1 MHAGGEGP
9 VVGGVSVG
17 DAELENVPLY
27 VEKLLCQEERGR
39 EGGPL
44 SSLDVSLAL
53 LHALAVAPKLVESR
67 VVQFF
72 QANPSPALLLA
83 SHDGAFAPVSDAAD
97 MSNVSNVSNVS
108 PVLTVDHVLLCGERM
123 MIALQSSSRLCA
135 LWDWTDVVGLFE
147 YPEGR
152 EYGQVC
158 LELVLNVRG
167 IVGRGEGMNATG
179 SGGVDAGYGLDAVN
193 ASYLERKEVEARNRA
208 YRSAVYRRACGGEA
222 STSSRGNEPWSHS
235 TDFYPTES
243 QHAALWQFES
253 ALSVGSTAVSLEG
266 PPSSGKSLLI
276 EQLARQTGHDDF
288 ITIHLDDQMDS
299 KTLLGGYVCTAK
311 PGEFAWAPG
320 PVVRAARQGSWLVL
334 ENINL
339 ASPEVVTMIG
349 SLAKTRRVEI
359 SSRGETVVAADGFRI
374 VATCTALSANEH
386 GHNHLLKATLSNFVR
401 IYMDEISQSDKY
413 AILKALN
420 PSMAPLLSRALAIG
434 EALAGSAPGRNKGN
448 GRGVVV
454 LDNGKPVRLERIF
467 TFRDMIKWAKRMKQF
482 WGGVLVG
489 LPNVPVEQVERDV
502 SLVPL
507 AAREATFVE
516 FADCMCLSISSSEAR
531 TAMLMA
537 IADMLALPGSTVD
550 DYQRLS
556 KPQLSLHEGAAHIGR
571 ASISSTSN
579 ARVDASVDAGTKKMA
594 ATASSKSSRSRKGM
608 RAAGTTKA
616 LSPSFAQTGAAMR
629 LMERLTAA
637 IQLQEPILLVGET
650 GVGKTTVI
658 QEIAKLSDKK
668 FAVVNLSQQTDSSD
682 LIGGFRPKVPGEG
695 VIDMMPAFV
704 ELIKGTWKKGDN
716 EEFLS
721 RVVKLAQK
729 RKWTQLLKAYKAAI
743 KKWSV
748 SRGSS
753 PTDVTEAAEPAV
765 ASKKSKKA
773 ATPQKRQRDRGHGAD
788 DNDDADDGGDG
799 GNERR
804 ALESR
809 WCAFAAK
816 TDEMDATTSLMERGF
831 AFGFTE
837 GVLVKAFRE
846 GWWLLLD
853 EINLAPTEVLERV
866 AGLLDSHQGWIL
878 TERGDEDEIKRHPEF
893 RIFGAMNPA
902 TDSGKKSLPPL
913 VRDRFTEFWVDEP
926 TEKEDLITIVSQH
939 LGPLAYQ
946 APVQGI
952 VDLYAAVKQRAAGT
966 LQDGAGVRPVYN
978 LRTLTR
984 ALEYAR
990 VTADTYGVR
999 RALVDGFAMSF
1010 QTQLDARSS
1019 AEIDVLLE
1027 SHLLP
1032 PGTTVKNIVK
1042 SSPEAPSPKHILFD
1056 HYWVEGGGQEPVPA
1070 ETAARTFIA
1079 TPTVKV
1085 NLRNLARAV
1094 LLKKYP
1100 ILLQGPTSSGKTS
1113 LIAHLASVTGHRCI
1127 RINNHEHTDIQE
1139 YIGTYMSD
1147 AQGRLV
1153 FNEGPLVQALRHG
1166 HWVILDE
1173 LNLAPSEVLEALN
1186 RLLDD
1191 NRELFIPELQEVVT
1205 PHRHFM
1211 LFATQNPPGIYAG
1224 RKTLSRAFRSRF
1236 LELHVDDIPDGEL
1249 HEIVERRC
1257 AVAPSYAKKMIAVM
1271 RELQRRRSVTNV
1283 FAGRHGYITPR
1294 DLFRWANR
1302 PAVGYDQLA
1311 ANGFFVLGERL
1322 RNSAEK
1328 QAVLAVLERELKA
1341 TVRPC
1346 PRVSRPRRPSR
1357 RRRPSRSRTAHTF
1370 RQPLVIAIFSLHARR
1385 IPQVDPL
1392 AIYNKFDT
1400 TAAAAAIPDGSRI
1413 VWTPSFKRMYVA

>member
-1 MHAGGEGP
+1 MGYMDARNSLPNGLPTTMRPIDNHENIESLLVDELGEKGSS
-9 VVGGVSVG
+9 SVELRVAQLEQL
-17 DAELENVPLY
+17 AEDPPAHPLT
-27 VEKLLCQEERGR
+27 
-39 EGGPL
+39 PL
-44 SSLDVSLAL
+44 FLSLAFL
-53 LHALAVAPKLVESR
+53 RALALAPALVEAR
-67 VVQFF
+67 IVRFF
-72 QANPSPALLLA
+72 SLNPSPASLLDSL
-83 SHDGAFAPVSDAAD
+83 SS
-97 MSNVSNVSNVS
+97 S
-108 PVLTVDHVLLCGERM
+108 PLSSTALTVDHVLLCGERM
-123 MIALQSSSRLCA
+123 MIALQSSNRLCS

-167 IVGRGEGMNATG
+167 IFGRGGNSADENCQ
-179 SGGVDAGYGLDAVN
+179 AV
-193 ASYLERKEVEARNRA
+193 YLERKEVEARNRVQRNAA
-208 YRSAVYRRACGGEA
+208 YYRTTGIQANTSSK
-222 STSSRGNEPWSHS
+222 STSTTIRAQHAV
-235 TDFYPTES
+235 DFLPTES
-243 QHAALWQFES
+243 QREALWQFET
-253 ALSVGSTAVSLEG
+253 ALSVGSVAVSLEG
-266 PPSSGKSLLI
+266 PPSCGKSLLI
-276 EQLARQTGHDDF
+276 EQLARQAGHEDF

-299 KTLLGGYVCTAK
+299 KTLLGGYVCTSK

-320 PVVRAARQGSWLVL
+320 PVVRAARQGCWLVL

-374 VATCTALSANEH
+374 VATCTALSLAVNA
-386 GHNHLLKATLSNFVR
+386 HNHLLKAALSHFVR
-401 IYMDEISQSDKY
+401 IHMEEISQSDKY
-413 AILKALN
+413 DILEALN
-420 PSMAPLLSRALAIG
+420 PSMAPLLPRALSIG
-434 EALAGSAPGRNKGN
+434 ETIACSAVCLTGSGGPPSRP
-448 GRGVVV
+448 VVV
-454 LDNGKPVRLERIF
+454 LGSGKPVRLERMF
-467 TFRDMIKWAKRMKQF
+467 TFRDMIKWARRMKQF
-482 WGGVLVG
+482 WGHVLVG
-489 LPNVPVEQVERDV
+489 MPRISAEQVERDV

-516 FADCMCLSISSSEAR
+516 FADCTCLYISSSEAR
-531 TAMLMA
+531 TAMLAA
-537 IADMLALPGSTVD
+537 IADMLALPGSMVE

-556 KPQLSLHEGAAHIGR
+556 KPQLSFHDGSVHIGR
-571 ASISSTSN
+571 ASISASPDISGDSN
-579 ARVDASVDAGTKKMA
+579 AARTPKKKTARVKAVTASV
-594 ATASSKSSRSRKGM
+594 
-608 RAAGTTKA
+608 KA
-616 LSPSFAQTGAAMR
+616 LSPSFAQTGTAMR

-637 IQLQEPILLVGET
+637 VQLQEPILLVGET

-658 QEIAKLSDKK
+658 QEIARLSDKK

-682 LIGGFRPKVPGEG
+682 LVGGFRPKIPGEG

-704 ELIKGTWKKGDN
+704 ELIKSTWKKGDN

-721 RVVKLAQK
+721 RVVKLGQK
-729 RKWTQLLKAYKAAI
+729 RKWTQLLKAYKAAV
-743 KKWSV
+743 KKWSSSSV
-748 SRGSS
+748 SVATSKAS
-753 PTDVTEAAEPAV
+753 TNNPEDAADDL
-765 ASKKSKKA
+765 ASVKKV
-773 ATPQKRQRDRGHGAD
+773 TPQKRQRGHGARD
-788 DNDDADDGGDG
+788 RAHIEGEGGD
-799 GNERR
+799 RC
-804 ALESR
+804 ALDAR
-809 WCAFAAK
+809 WRVFAAK
-816 TDEMDATTSLMERGF
+816 TAEMEATSSLMERGF

-837 GVLVKAFRE
+837 GVLVRAFRE

-878 TERGDEDEIKRHPEF
+878 TERGDENEIKRHPEF
-893 RIFGAMNPA
+893 RLFGAMNPA

-926 TEKEDLITIVSQH
+926 IDKEDLITIVSQH

-952 VDLYAAVKQRAAGT
+952 VDLYASVKQLAAGT

-1019 AEIDVLLE
+1019 AEVDVLLE
-1027 SHLLP
+1027 THLLP
-1032 PGTTVKNIVK
+1032 PGTTVRNVVK

-1056 HYWVEGGGQEPVPA
+1056 HYWVEGGDQEPVGA
-1070 ETAARTFIA
+1070 EAAAQTFIA

-1113 LIAHLASVTGHRCI
+1113 LIAHLASVTGHKCI

-1147 AQGRLV
+1147 SQGHLT

-1191 NRELFIPELQEVVT
+1191 NRELFVPELQEVVT

-1236 LELHVDDIPDGEL
+1236 LELHVDDIPDSEL
-1249 HEIVERRC
+1249 HEIIERRC

-1283 FAGRHGYITPR
+1283 FAGRHGFITPR

-1322 RNSAEK
+1322 RNTAEK
-1328 QAVLAVLERELKA
+1328 QTVLAVLERELKA
-1341 TVRPC
+1341 TVR
-1346 PRVSRPRRPSR
+1346 RNS
-1357 RRRPSRSRTAHTF
+1357 
-1370 RQPLVIAIFSLHARR
+1370 
-1385 IPQVDPL
+1385 
-1392 AIYNKFDT
+1392 
-1400 TAAAAAIPDGSRI
+1400 
-1413 VWTPSFKRMYVA
+1413 